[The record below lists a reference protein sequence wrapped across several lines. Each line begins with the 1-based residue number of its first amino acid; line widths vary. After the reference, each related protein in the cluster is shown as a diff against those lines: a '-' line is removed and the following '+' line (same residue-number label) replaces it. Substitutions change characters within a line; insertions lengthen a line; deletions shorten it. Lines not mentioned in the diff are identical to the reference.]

1 MKRQLEET
9 LEEYQQDW
17 TVTQWMKVGYW
28 WTDKFAELRG
38 RLAPRVSQEE
48 EEMLIRRGEGVE
60 LKGQQ
65 PADECCVM

>member
-1 MKRQLEET
+1 
-9 LEEYQQDW
+9 
-17 TVTQWMKVGYW
+17 
-28 WTDKFAELRG
+28 
-38 RLAPRVSQEE
+38 LAPRVSQEE